1 MQGSVKVSR
10 VTRKLAVGVALV
22 LAMTALGVV
31 SPSRAS
37 RGNTCVRASESERGH
52 EWHDEQ
58 SRIQQREH
66 GREPDRRLRDLEQL
80 GRGRAR
86 RQ

>member
-31 SPSRAS
+31 SPSRAHAA
-37 RGNTCVRASESERGH
+37 TPAFVQARANEVTSGTTNSLAFNSA
-52 EWHDEQ
+52 Q
-58 SRIQQREH
+58 SRAISV
-66 GREPDRRLRDLEQL
+66 
-80 GRGRAR
+80 
-86 RQ
+86 